1 MYMLYILITYTR
13 MPDPPLYLLY
23 RYCILC
29 RSSAMHKCAVN
40 MSGHTVH
47 TMPDLPVYTF
57 KVRTVNIQRYSSM
70 LESRFVKI
78 DYNTHK
84 NVERDFRGLQLILM
98 DRVWV
103 PGILLKVIFFK
114 FTFSYRFLSLQF

>member
-1 MYMLYILITYTR
+1 
-13 MPDPPLYLLY
+13 
-23 RYCILC
+23 
-29 RSSAMHKCAVN
+29 MHKCAVN

-47 TMPDLPVYTF
+47 NMPDLPVYTF

-103 PGILLKVIFFK
+103 PGILLKVIFF
-114 FTFSYRFLSLQF
+114 